1 LSKFA
6 SSKDTGKNIRD
17 KVLIY
22 GPTHTSKTHAAL
34 GWPDP
39 AIIDVENR
47 AGHFADRFQFMHARP
62 RTMQDIVGVLDELQD
77 GQIGCASFIIDGY
90 SAIYEKLVVSHTDTF
105 EKQGKMNAVT
115 DYAMVNKRI
124 APVREFIFAAADR
137 NLIVTAHSQQKY
149 DRTGNNFSKRERIEF
164 LGDDK
169 FRYAFDYI
177 FRTEATGPDPR
188 ANAIKFHVEKS
199 ASPRLKIGDT
209 IVVRPNEAFYVLFQ
223 QRVSGVTASGNT
235 HPRESG
241 AADTP
246 GRVTTPSSPV
256 LSDNGSITT
265 EQRDRLEVLMHQV
278 GIAQSEFVTLT
289 KNISARRTPLYQELT
304 AREAATMIANL
315 EKRLNERNA
324 A

>member
-1 LSKFA
+1 
-6 SSKDTGKNIRD
+6 
-17 KVLIY
+17 
-22 GPTHTSKTHAAL
+22 
-34 GWPDP
+34 
-39 AIIDVENR
+39 
-47 AGHFADRFQFMHARP
+47 
-62 RTMQDIVGVLDELQD
+62 MQG

-90 SAIYEKLVVSHTDTF
+90 SAIYEKLVVAHTDTF

-124 APVREFIFAAADR
+124 APIREFIFGAADR

-149 DRTGNNFSKRERIEF
+149 DRAGNNFSKRERVEF

-188 ANAIKFHVEKS
+188 TNAMNFHVEKS
-199 ASPRLKIGDT
+199 ASPRLKIGDA
-209 IVVRPNEAFYVLFQ
+209 IVVRPNEAFYALFQ
-223 QRVSGVTASGNT
+223 QRVSGATAPAN
-235 HPRESG
+235 HPRDTGS
-241 AADTP
+241 ADTP
-246 GRVTTPSSPV
+246 GRTTPSPV
-256 LSDNGSITT
+256 LSDNGLIAD

-278 GIAQSEFVTLT
+278 GLAQSEFVTLT